1 LSDSDPLEWNCLYCG
16 MGYNKKTKKKEG
28 KEITCLFLLCQLA
41 MLNMQSWRK
50 LGYAKHCMGIH

>member
-1 LSDSDPLEWNCLYCG
+1 